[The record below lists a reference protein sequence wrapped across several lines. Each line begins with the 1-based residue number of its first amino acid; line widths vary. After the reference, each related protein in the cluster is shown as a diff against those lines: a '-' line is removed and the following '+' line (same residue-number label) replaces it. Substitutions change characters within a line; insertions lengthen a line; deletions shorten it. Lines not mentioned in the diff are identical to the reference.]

1 MRNTRRPVCIALAI
15 LLSAT
20 PLLAQQPIQDSAKRA
35 AESAAAS
42 AQPASSG
49 NRTRFITGAIIA
61 AAGGATLVLGM
72 TAFKTA
78 DATSGNTPEGAY
90 DTCVAQ
96 RVNPVYRANDCDVL
110 KGPRTSLVIG
120 GAVAAAA
127 GVTLMLLGRP
137 SDSVESARA
146 GSRFAARCRSDLF
159 S

>member
-42 AQPASSG
+42 AQPSGSG

-78 DATSGNTPEGAY
+78 DATSGNTPEGVY

-96 RVNPVYRANDCDVL
+96 RANPVYRANECDVL
-110 KGPRTSLVIG
+110 KGPRTALVIG

-137 SDSVESARA
+137 SDSVEISPR
-146 GSRFAARCRSDLF
+146 GFAIRRKVSF
-159 S
+159 